1 MIYRAAVF
9 IDNEYLSACD
19 EEAESEGTTALQA
32 GDGSAILSNP
42 VQDKRILFAKIPGRV
57 IQ

>member
-19 EEAESEGTTALQA
+19 EEAESEGTAALQA
-32 GDGSAILSNP
+32 RDGSAILSP
-42 VQDKRILFAKIPGRV
+42 HAG
-57 IQ
+57 